1 MKQQIQN
8 GIVALA
14 ILITSLLTGCGPK
27 KADSPYQYTVTSI
40 KIRSGNASY
49 VNDGDTYE
57 FVAVGATRVIHGWSV
72 DRTNI
77 DDMVCY
83 FGENPATRA
92 IVVPTAN
99 GTLPI
104 DCADKL
110 SADGVWFGEITEIAK
125 H

>member
-14 ILITSLLTGCGPK
+14 ILITSLLTGCGP

-83 FGENPATRA
+83 FGENPATRSNRRSMA
-92 IVVPTAN
+92 I

>member
-1 MKQQIQN
+1 MKQIQN

-14 ILITSLLTGCGPK
+14 ILSTSLLTGCGPK
-27 KADSPYQYTVTSI
+27 AYSPYQYTVISI
-40 KIRSGNASY
+40 KIRSGNTSY

-77 DDMVCY
+77 DDTVCY
-83 FGENPATRA
+83 FGESPATRA
-92 IVVPTAN
+92 IVPTAN

-104 DCADKL
+104 DCAQ
-110 SADGVWFGEITEIAK
+110 ADAVWFGEITEIAK

>member
-83 FGENPATRA
+83 FGENPA
-92 IVVPTAN
+92 
-99 GTLPI
+99 I

>member
-14 ILITSLLTGCGPK
+14 ILSTSLLTGCGP

-49 VNDGDTYE
+49 VNGGDTYE

-77 DDMVCY
+77 DDTVCY
-83 FGENPATRA
+83 FGDNPATRT

-110 SADGVWFGEITEIAK
+110 SADAEWFGEITEIAK

>member
-1 MKQQIQN
+1 MKQIIQN

-14 ILITSLLTGCGPK
+14 ILSTSLLTGCGPK
-27 KADSPYQYTVTSI
+27 AYSPYQYTVISI
-40 KIRSGNASY
+40 KIRSGNTSK

-57 FVAVGATRVIHGWSV
+57 FVAIGATRVIHGWSV

-77 DDMVCY
+77 DDIVCY
-83 FGENPATRA
+83 FGENPAA
-92 IVVPTAN
+92 LVKIVPTAN

-104 DCADKL
+104 DCTQAD
-110 SADGVWFGEITEIAK
+110 AVWFGEITEIAK